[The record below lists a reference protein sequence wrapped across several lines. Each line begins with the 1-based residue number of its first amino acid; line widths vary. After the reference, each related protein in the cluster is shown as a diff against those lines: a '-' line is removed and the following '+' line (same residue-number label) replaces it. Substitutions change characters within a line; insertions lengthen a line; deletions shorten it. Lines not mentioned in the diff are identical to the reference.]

1 VETLHAADRM
11 LHEDTG
17 SRMLP
22 IMFCL
27 RGGQLWF
34 WVGFRFS
41 GPFVRQV
48 YCRLIAIIFIRPEKT
63 EVKPHLD
70 PIKPRGLGVEYGFH
84 EGVVVDASGDE
95 TEEKED
101 LSVQG
106 RDGEGLERVVF
117 FFYGG
122 KSSRSSRPSS
132 SVRYLP
138 GLRRKRRCRRRVCE
152 RARKVRRC
160 ARHASR
166 SAGASCPAV
175 NGARTVST

>member
-1 VETLHAADRM
+1 VVSYPVSEAVETLHAADRM

-48 YCRLIAIIFIRPEKT
+48 YCRLIAIIFIRPEKA

-117 FFYGG
+117 FF
-122 KSSRSSRPSS
+122 P
-132 SVRYLP
+132 L
-138 GLRRKRRCRRRVCE
+138 
-152 RARKVRRC
+152 
-160 ARHASR
+160 
-166 SAGASCPAV
+166 
-175 NGARTVST
+175 